1 MAPWREQHHLTV
13 GRGRSKGKQEKNGDQ
28 RKQAKR
34 KQLPQGPMAED
45 ASRRRKE
52 IKVFPEA
59 DRAALRK
66 RDMTTISWAKFL
78 FLSITHIWHSSFLNK
93 KLRHSILKLHCY
105 L

>member
-1 MAPWREQHHLTV
+1 MTV
-13 GRGRSKGKQEKNGDQ
+13 GRGRSKGKQKRNGDQ
-28 RKQAKR
+28 RKKKAKR
-34 KQLPQGPMAED
+34 KRLAQGPMAED

-66 RDMTTISWAKFL
+66 MHMTIISWAKFI

-93 KLRHSILKLHCY
+93 KLRHSILKLLCY